1 MNCNSFEKLSPFAGQ
16 LKGPMK
22 QAFEH
27 HIAICP
33 SCRDIFQRI
42 AAVENALYLAAQMT
56 LAPRKGFSDRVIAR
70 LQSRKISIKGKISS
84 YGFMVLAFIVF
95 CHAVITKLNWN
106 GIPSFP
112 KYSIAMIEIL
122 PTSISQAIASVGVT
136 QMYLLICCS
145 WILSIFAWLFM
156 RRLASNEP

>member
-33 SCRDIFQRI
+33 SCCDIFQRI
-42 AAVENALYLAAQMT
+42 AAVENALLLTAPVAW
-56 LAPRKGFSDRVIAR
+56 APRKGFSDRVIAR
-70 LQSRKISIKGKISS
+70 LQSEKIPLKGKIAS
-84 YGFMVLAFIVF
+84 YGFMILSFVVL
-95 CHAVITKLNWN
+95 CHTVITKLNWN

-112 KYSIAMIEIL
+112 NHGMVIFATL
-122 PTSISQAIASVGVT
+122 PMSISQAVASIGVN